1 MTDLATVLKEILESR
16 EFLVD
21 QNGPFLRGR
30 HDDIELNFFPYPRH
44 SPAAIEEFMKAAPGC
59 RGKVVLAAL
68 VPLAESI
75 SGSMPEGVVVWDRE
89 AIEHEVG
96 RTRIEALVGE
106 EDHGLID
113 DLYADDFPILAQDN
127 VQELTEEERI
137 VPLQV
142 TLNDV
147 VELSAKSV
155 AGFSHRLELVPHFVF
170 SYNAPLYVG
179 EGRIGNKEGIMAVNA
194 MTRTAEFWTEV
205 PGTVPR
211 LDQAYKRL
219 EPTMEEEEAVS
230 LVRSAVEKEHT
241 YDRDTV
247 RESGQVTMT
256 EKVMVH
262 PRLEEGS
269 VRFMGMFYM
278 PIWCIEGTKGVMVI
292 NASTGKV
299 LSEDYFHDLC

>member
-1 MTDLATVLKEILESR
+1 MTDLAIVLKEILESR
-16 EFLVD
+16 NFLVD

-30 HDDIELNFFPYPRH
+30 RDDIELNFFSYPRH
-44 SPAAIEEFMKAAPGC
+44 SPAAMEEFMRIAPNC
-59 RGKVVLAAL
+59 HGKVVLAAL

-75 SGSMPEGVVVWDRE
+75 SNSMPGGVVVWDRE
-89 AIEHEVG
+89 AIEHEIG

-113 DLYADDFPILAQDN
+113 DLFADDFPIMTQGDI
-127 VQELTEEERI
+127 QELTEEERI
-137 VPLQV
+137 APLRMS
-142 TLNDV
+142 LNDV
-147 VELSAKSV
+147 VELSARTV
-155 AGFSHRLELVPHFVF
+155 AGFSHRLELVPHFLF

-179 EGRIGNKEGIMAVNA
+179 EGKIGNKEGIMAVNA
-194 MTRTAEFWTEV
+194 MTKAAEFWDEV
-205 PGTVPR
+205 PETVPR
-211 LDQAYKRL
+211 FEQEHKRL
-219 EPTMEEEEAVS
+219 EPTLEQEEAIS

-256 EKVMVH
+256 EKVLVH
-262 PRLEEGS
+262 PRLDNDS
-269 VRFMGMFYM
+269 VRSLGIFHI

-299 LSEDYFHDLC
+299 LSEDYFHELC